1 MTIQTIVVPDLGG
14 VETVEVIELGL
25 SPGDSIEVEDSLLV
39 LESDKATMDIPSP
52 AAGALVKY
60 LVAEGATVKVG
71 DAIAEI
77 EVAGEAAAEVVA
89 ASESEEVEQVA
100 HEPAAEVVSEAA
112 SEASSVEVAAS
123 STAEQM
129 ILVPDI
135 GSDDKVEL
143 IEISIA
149 VGDEINEGD
158 TLVVL
163 ESDKATMD
171 VPSTHSGKVLKILV
185 AEGDKLGTGDAVA
198 LFEVVADIAPPVAEK
213 PVVEEPVAEKPVI
226 DESVIEKPVIKEPV
240 IKEQG
245 AKVAAAAPAETAA
258 VKAAPAA
265 DAIQSAPG
273 QPAQPASV
281 TVEPVAAPDG
291 VSIYAGPAVRLIARE
306 LGVSL
311 SDVPGS
317 GPRGRILKDD
327 VSNFVKQVMKKKDV
341 PAAATVGSGIPAVP
355 AIDFSQFGKIEELAM
370 SKIQKLTAAN
380 MQRNWLNVPHV
391 THFDDAD
398 ITELEA
404 FRKGLKAEGE
414 KRGVR
419 VTPVA
424 FLIKAIGAALEANP
438 EFNRSLAADGQN
450 LIQKH
455 YCHVGMAVDTPR
467 GLVVP
472 VIRDVNEKG
481 IWDISAEI
489 SLLAGKA
496 RDGKLKPAEMQG
508 GCFTLSSLGAIGGNG
523 FTPIVNAPEVGILG
537 VSKSQIKPVWDGAE
551 FVPRLLLPMALSYD
565 HRAINGGDAGRF
577 MTHLVKLLSD
587 IRYLAL

>member
-14 VETVEVIELGL
+14 AETVEVIELGL
-25 SPGDSIEVEDSLLV
+25 SPGDNIEVEDSLLV

-71 DAIAEI
+71 DPIAEI
-77 EVAGEAAAEVVA
+77 EVSGEATAEAPEV
-89 ASESEEVEQVA
+89 EEVEQVA
-100 HEPAAEVVSEAA
+100 HEPTAEVVSEAETVA
-112 SEASSVEVAAS
+112 EPKASSVAAAAS
-123 STAEQM
+123 SSAEQL

-149 VGDEINEGD
+149 VGDEVAEGD

-185 AEGDKLGTGDAVA
+185 AEGAKLGTGDAVA
-198 LFEVVADIAPPVAEK
+198 LFEVVAEAAAPVNQESAAVIDETVINE
-213 PVVEEPVAEKPVI
+213 PVVEKTVA
-226 DESVIEKPVIKEPV
+226 
-240 IKEQG
+240 
-245 AKVAAAAPAETAA
+245 
-258 VKAAPAA
+258 KAAPADTA
-265 DAIQSAPG
+265 PDAIQSAPG
-273 QPAQPASV
+273 QPAQPASIAAA
-281 TVEPVAAPDG
+281 EPVAATDG
-291 VSIYAGPAVRLIARE
+291 ASIYAGPAVRLIARE

-311 SDVPGS
+311 SEVPGS

-327 VSNFVKQVMKKKDV
+327 VSNFVKQVMKNKAA
-341 PAAATVGSGIPAVP
+341 PAAAATGGSGIPAVP
-355 AIDFSQFGKIEELAM
+355 TIDFSQFGEIEELPM

-438 EFNRSLAADGQN
+438 EFNRSLATDGQN

-489 SLLAGKA
+489 ALLAGKA